1 MSKRGIKLYLEDI
14 KKAVVKIQIQA
25 GKANP
30 APPVG
35 PALAQ
40 HGLNIAEFCQKF
52 NEATKDQMG
61 YVIPAQVTIYKDRS
75 YTFTLK
81 TPLASELLKKA
92 AGIEK
97 GSGEPNKKMVGKVT
111 KTQLK
116 EIAEKKLKDLNT
128 TDIEQAMKIIAG
140 TAKNMGIEIKG

>member
-1 MSKRGIKLYLEDI
+1 MAKEI
-14 KKAVVKIQIQA
+14 KAVVKIQIQA

-61 YVIPAQVTIYKDRS
+61 FVIPAEVTIYKDRS
-75 YTFTLK
+75 YVFTLK

-116 EIAEKKLKDLNT
+116 EIAGKKLKDLNT

-140 TAKNMGIEIKG
+140 TAKNMGIEVKG

>member
-1 MSKRGIKLYLEDI
+1 MAKEI
-14 KKAVVKIQIQA
+14 KAVVKVQIEA

-52 NEATKDQMG
+52 NEKTKDKMG
-61 YVIPAQVTIYKDRS
+61 YTIPAEVTIFKDRS
-75 YTFTLK
+75 YTFILK
-81 TPLASELLKKA
+81 TPLASQLLKKA

-111 KTQLK
+111 KAQLK
-116 EIAEKKLKDLNT
+116 EIAEIKLPDLNT

-140 TAKNMGIEIKG
+140 TAKNMGIEVKG

>member
-1 MSKRGIKLYLEDI
+1 MAKEV
-14 KKAVVKIQIQA
+14 KAVVKIQINA

-52 NEATKDQMG
+52 NEATRDQMG
-61 YVIPAQVTIYKDRS
+61 FVIPAEVTIYKDRS
-75 YTFTLK
+75 YTFILK

-111 KTQLK
+111 KAQVK

-128 TDIEQAMKIIAG
+128 TDIEQAMKIIGG